1 MRPLDH
7 LQQFALIFQR
17 ALADLPADKRAIYAD
32 LATPHG
38 DALAKALTHPGPA
51 ADPAASTAAGGSP
64 TVPGDDRAQ
73 VHG

>member
-1 MRPLDH
+1 MKPLDH

-38 DALAKALTHPGPA
+38 DALAKALQSAPPA
-51 ADPAASTAAGGSP
+51 EAGTGESR
-64 TVPGDDRAQ
+64 TQ
-73 VHG
+73 EHG